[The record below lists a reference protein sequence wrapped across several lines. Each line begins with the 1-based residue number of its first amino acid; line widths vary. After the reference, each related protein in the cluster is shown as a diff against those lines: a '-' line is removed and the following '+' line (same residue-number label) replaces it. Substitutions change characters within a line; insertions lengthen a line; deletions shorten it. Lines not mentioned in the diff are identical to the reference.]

1 MDPSTRRTTHM
12 LASAIALGV
21 AAGWA
26 TGGRRL
32 ARLGDLRI
40 RWWPVLVAAVVL
52 RAGAPLLGDL
62 SLFAYLLAFASITAA
77 ALANRALP
85 GMSVI
90 AAGATL
96 NLIVV
101 AANGGMP
108 VDQAAV
114 VAAGGRMPD
123 DPLHTTLD
131 SSTRLP
137 QLADVIPAPIFRS
150 VYSFGDVLLAIG
162 GFWLPFA
169 WLRRR

>member
-1 MDPSTRRTTHM
+1 M
-12 LASAIALGV
+12 LASAVALGV

-26 TGGRRL
+26 SGGRRL
-32 ARLGDLRI
+32 SRLGDLRL
-40 RWWPVLVAAVVL
+40 RWWPALVAAVAL
-52 RAGAPLLGDL
+52 RLAAPLLGDL
-62 SLFAYLLAFASITAA
+62 SPAAYVVAFAAITVV
-77 ALANRALP
+77 ALADRPLP

-108 VDQAAV
+108 VDGGALLVAGAA
-114 VAAGGRMPD
+114 MPPD
-123 DPLHTTLD
+123 RLHVELTPA
-131 SSTRLP
+131 TRLP

-150 VYSFGDVLLAIG
+150 VYSFGDVLLALG

>member
-1 MDPSTRRTTHM
+1 M

-21 AAGWA
+21 TAGWA

-32 ARLGDLRI
+32 GRLGDLRF
-40 RWWPVLVAAVVL
+40 RWWPVLAAAVAL
-52 RAGAPLLGDL
+52 RVASPLLGDL
-62 SLFAYLLAFASITAA
+62 SPVGYVIAFAAITAA
-77 ALANRALP
+77 ALVDRSLP

-96 NLIVV
+96 NLVVV

-108 VDQAAV
+108 VDAGALAV
-114 VAAGGRMPD
+114 AGTAMPRD
-123 DPLHTTLD
+123 SLHVELTATT
-131 SSTRLP
+131 RFP

-150 VYSFGDVLLAIG
+150 VYSVGDVFLALG